1 MPDYAVRVY
10 QLNFYVQKYLPEIF
24 YHFKKNKIPFDIL
37 YSKWLISIF
46 SQYISF
52 DYLVIIW
59 TFFIIVLYNF
69 KQDRW
74 KAIIKFALIF
84 LQDLQSV
91 LLNIDLESLSDF
103 LRSDYLNYHKNNR
116 LLYKHYLEFKVTN
129 KDLKIIRDKYYVDL
143 AKEKLSVN
151 IF

>member
-1 MPDYAVRVY
+1 
-10 QLNFYVQKYLPEIF
+10 
-24 YHFKKNKIPFDIL
+24 
-37 YSKWLISIF
+37 
-46 SQYISF
+46 
-52 DYLVIIW
+52 
-59 TFFIIVLYNF
+59 
-69 KQDRW
+69 
-74 KAIIKFALIF
+74 LIF